1 MTSPTQKNF
10 EATSRLQIK
19 EQTIDEMY
27 GIPENF
33 LEIEVRNPQT
43 QGFGRKMYTDYE
55 IVCRTNIPAFK
66 FKYSS
71 VRRRYSDFEWFR
83 DVLERESSR
92 VNIPPLPGKVFTN
105 RFSDEVI
112 EARRE
117 GLERFLQIVAGHPLL
132 QTGSKVLSAFI
143 QDPNFSREVYNY

>member
-1 MTSPTQKNF
+1 MVYQRTFWK
-10 EATSRLQIK
+10 LK
-19 EQTIDEMY
+19 C
-27 GIPENF
+27 GIPK
-33 LEIEVRNPQT
+33 L
-43 QGFGRKMYTDYE
+43 K
-55 IVCRTNIPAFK
+55 TNIPAFK
-66 FKYSS
+66 LKYSS

-83 DVLERESSR
+83 DVLERETSR
-92 VNIPPLPGKVFTN
+92 VNIPALPGKVFTN

-117 GLERFLQIVAGHPLL
+117 GLERFLQNVAGHPLI

>member
-1 MTSPTQKNF
+1 MASSPLQKTF
-10 EATSRLQIK
+10 DATSRLTIK
-19 EQTIDEMY
+19 EQTPDEMY
-27 GIPENF
+27 GIPENS

-43 QGFGRKMYTDYE
+43 HGFGRKMYTDYE
-55 IVCRTNIPAFK
+55 IVCKTNIPAFK
-66 FKYSS
+66 LKYSK

-117 GLERFLQIVAGHPLL
+117 GLERFLQM
-132 QTGSKVLSAFI
+132 
-143 QDPNFSREVYNY
+143 